1 MGTQPSRRLLHPALA
16 ASQQSLSSALE
27 AATSSPLESRLSLLR
42 HFDAVFSESPV
53 STAADVEEAFRLR
66 YLVYCLD
73 RGFEDAQTC
82 PEGMEHDHYDDAALH
97 CLLRDRVG
105 RRALGTVRLIMAS
118 ATKPTGIDGL
128 PLAEYAETESIDIL
142 KRLPATSTAEVS
154 RFAIARSAR
163 DILSHPQEVSRGGL
177 RVPAPDAQHGSKLL
191 PYMSLGLIRGL
202 VRLSMQHGITHW
214 CLAAEPSLLRR
225 LRGFGLHFA
234 NAGPLVEHRGLRQVC
249 YAKVQDLLA
258 RAEAEHP
265 EFWDVITVGGFL
277 LSDELARTA
286 A

>member
-1 MGTQPSRRLLHPALA
+1 MGTQQPRRLLDPSLA

-27 AATSSPLESRLSLLR
+27 AATPSPLENRLQLLR

-53 STAADVEEAFRLR
+53 STAADAEEAFRLR

-73 RGFEDAQTC
+73 RGFEDAKAC
-82 PEGMEHDHYDDAALH
+82 PDGMERDPYDDAALH

-105 RRALGTVRLIMAS
+105 RRALGTVRLVIAS
-118 ATKPTGIDGL
+118 AAKPLGIDSL
-128 PLAEYAETESIDIL
+128 PLAEYADPECIDIL
-142 KRLPATSTAEVS
+142 KGLPVTSTAEVS

-163 DILSHPQEVSRGGL
+163 EILSHPQEVSRTKF

-225 LRGFGLHFA
+225 LRGFGLHFV
-234 NAGPLVEHRGLRQVC
+234 NAGPLVEHRGLRQIC
-249 YAKVQDLLA
+249 YANLHDLLA

-265 EFWDVITVGGFL
+265 EFWDIITVGGFL
-277 LSDELARTA
+277 LSDALARTA